1 MRSAVLPKRIF
12 YRKMILM
19 VKEAIDYP
27 LFDWLPA
34 AVLVLNDAGTIQYAN
49 DAAQACLGTSLRR
62 VKDQYLGDYFSPD
75 DAIATM
81 LQRAKEGETLLDDG
95 CYNRRDHIPYTL
107 HIGPAPVDGGAVVL
121 LIPEGNRHEAEAL
134 FRAQERTETVARIA
148 LERAHEVKNP
158 LTSLRGAAQLLG
170 EIVHHEQQDLCQHIL
185 ADADRIKERVDAFLQ
200 LGPRASVE
208 MSAVNIHAL
217 LDDVCQPRKGLRL
230 QRVYDP
236 TLPLLML
243 HSSRIRQAI
252 ENLWFNALEAGSDF
266 IELQTRANPLI
277 KLPHHQ
283 GMVLEIRISSNGAP
297 VPPRLRD
304 RLFEPYVSAK
314 SRGNGLGLAI
324 VQQVLHEHAGRVK
337 FRADGQFSRFILE
350 IPIQIP
356 RSNQP

>member
-1 MRSAVLPKRIF
+1 MQADFQGDAFS
-12 YRKMILM
+12 
-19 VKEAIDYP
+19 

-34 AVLVLNDAGTIQYAN
+34 AVLVLDGQGTIQYAN
-49 DAAQACLGTSLRR
+49 DAAQVCLGTSLRR
-62 VKDQYLGDYFSPD
+62 IQGQHLHHYFSPS
-75 DAIATM
+75 DAIKTM
-81 LQRAKEGETLLDDG
+81 LKRASEGETLLDDG
-95 CYNRRDHIPYTL
+95 CYNRRDHVPYTL
-107 HIGPAPVDGGAVVL
+107 HIGPAPSEGVVVL

-170 EIVHHEQQDLCQHIL
+170 EIVDKEQQELCQHIL

-208 MSAVNIHAL
+208 MSAVNIHEL
-217 LDDVCQPRKGLRL
+217 LDDVCTARKGLRL

-236 TLPLLML
+236 TLPALML
-243 HSSRIRQAI
+243 HTSRIRQAI

-297 VPPRLRD
+297 VPPHLRD

-324 VQQVLHEHAGRVK
+324 VQQVIHEHAGRVK
-337 FRADGQFSRFILE
+337 FRADGQLSRFILE
-350 IPIQIP
+350 IPIQV
-356 RSNQP
+356 SGHTKEQADAHTDC

>member
-1 MRSAVLPKRIF
+1 MINVTLLGLIF
-12 YRKMILM
+12 YRKAMRM
-19 VKEAIDYP
+19 HNKTIDYS

-62 VKDQYLGDYFSPD
+62 VKNQYLGKYFSPD

-81 LQRAKEGETLLDDG
+81 LRRANEGETLSDDG
-95 CYNRRDHIPYTL
+95 CYNRRDHTPYTL
-107 HIGPAPVDGGAVVL
+107 HIGPAPPTTGGAIAL

-170 EIVHHEQQDLCQHIL
+170 EIVTPEQQDLCQHIL

-217 LDDVCQPRKGLRL
+217 LDDVCRPREGLRL

-236 TLPLLML
+236 TLPMLML
-243 HSSRIRQAI
+243 HTSRIRQAI
-252 ENLWFNALEAGSDF
+252 ENLWFNALEAGSGF

-324 VQQVLHEHAGRVK
+324 VQQVMHEHAGRVK
-337 FRADGQFSRFILE
+337 FRADGQLSRFILE
-350 IPIQIP
+350 IPMEMP
-356 RSNQP
+356 RST